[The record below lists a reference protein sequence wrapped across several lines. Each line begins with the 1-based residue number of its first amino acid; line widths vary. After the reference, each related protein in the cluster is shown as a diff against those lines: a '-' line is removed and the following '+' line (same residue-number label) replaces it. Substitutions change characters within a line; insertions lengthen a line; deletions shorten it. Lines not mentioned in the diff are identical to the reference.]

1 MSRFLF
7 AWVFLCVLLQYACA
21 SHSSGYVICH
31 SQQNVQL
38 NDPAWVKL
46 MHVHIYISK
55 WDISLNCLEFTDYK
69 NVSLKGGGGREIHQ
83 LNPEILSLY
92 HQSKFW
98 IKQILFLA
106 VNSGGNLSW

>member
-69 NVSLKGGGGREIHQ
+69 NVSLKGGERDPPIESRNLKLIPSVKILNKTNLVLGR
-83 LNPEILSLY
+83 
-92 HQSKFW
+92 
-98 IKQILFLA
+98 KQ
-106 VNSGGNLSW
+106 WW